1 MKARARLL
9 AVLLAAGAAAPASA
23 TPPSEGS
30 VRGAFLERC
39 GGCHGIDGKSV
50 AALVPDLRDQV
61 GYFLCTSE
69 GRAYIP
75 RLPNVA
81 FSGVSDR
88 RLAEI
93 INYAVFEMGGA
104 SAPAGAKRYTAA
116 EVGRLRRAP
125 LTATD
130 LTARRARVA
139 DAVIARCPAASGLRT
154 YTMRAAQSADR
165 GVSP

>member
-1 MKARARLL
+1 MSPHAGLL
-9 AVLLAAGAAAPASA
+9 AMLLAAGPLAAHA

-30 VRGAFLERC
+30 VKGAFLERC
-39 GGCHGIDGKSV
+39 GGCHGIGGASV
-50 AALVPDLRDQV
+50 SVLVPDLRDQV
-61 GYFLCTSE
+61 GFFLCTAE

-81 FSGVSDR
+81 FSGVSDQ

-93 INYAVFEMGGA
+93 VNYTVFDVGGS

-116 EVGRLRRAP
+116 EVGRLRRDP

-139 DAVIARCPAASGLRT
+139 EAVIARCPAATGLRT
-154 YTMRAAQSADR
+154 YKTKAAQSADR
-165 GVSP
+165 GVTP